1 MNDLFTPAGTGN
13 IQSELRIFNF
23 NDAPVRT
30 VKDESGN
37 PWFVAKDV
45 CDVLEIRT
53 DTVRLIVDDDE
64 VRETNPKTI
73 GIQSGGRNPL
83 IVSES
88 GLYSLVLRSRK
99 PEAKRF
105 RKWVTSEV
113 LPSIRATGGY
123 IGAAPDDDEASIMA
137 RALEI
142 AHATLERNKARL
154 EEANREI
161 KQLAPDAEYA
171 RDVLASSNLHTVN
184 SIAVHLG
191 ISAIK
196 LNRFLVDRGFI
207 YKQGDIY
214 CPSCKIRD
222 KGYCDFH
229 VVPYINSNGDKMTRE
244 HLKWTEAGRKF
255 VIEEYNKNSK
265 NIGA

>member
-13 IQSELRIFNF
+13 IQSGTRIFSF
-23 NDAPVRT
+23 NGIPVRT
-30 VKDESGN
+30 VIKDNE

-45 CDVLEIRT
+45 ADILGYSETAAMAR
-53 DTVRLIVDDDE
+53 RLDE
-64 VRETNPKTI
+64 DEKTTLQISQTGSNYKTNVVCIT
-73 GIQSGGRNPL
+73 
-83 IVSES
+83 ES
-88 GLYSLVLRSRK
+88 GLYSAIIGSSL

-123 IGAAPDDDEASIMA
+123 IGATPDDDEASIMA

-142 AHATLERNKARL
+142 AHATLERNKARM

-255 VIEEYNKNSK
+255 VIEEYNKSSK